1 MENRLVILTGNTTLV
16 FSIFTIYPR
25 LLSVHIE
32 NQATARMAAKI
43 QLMPEKIR
51 VVIVDDHQVI
61 RTSWKILF
69 GTDDR
74 FEVVGVLKSGQE
86 AIDQVPGLAP
96 VVVLMDIN
104 MFPINGFE
112 TTEQLIRIDPAILV
126 IGISANNYPGY
137 AQKMMAI
144 GAKGFVTKSSP
155 FDELTR
161 AVTTVNGGG
170 TYICREITRLSE
182 K

>member
-1 MENRLVILTGNTTLV
+1 
-16 FSIFTIYPR
+16 
-25 LLSVHIE
+25 
-32 NQATARMAAKI
+32 
-43 QLMPEKIR
+43 MPAKIR

-69 GTDDR
+69 GTDER
-74 FEVVGVLKSGQE
+74 FEVVAVLKSGQE
-86 AIDQVPGLAP
+86 AIDQVPGLRPDAI
-96 VVVLMDIN
+96 LMDIN

-112 TTEQLIRIDPAILV
+112 TTEQLLRIAPGTRV

-144 GAKGFVTKSSP
+144 GARGFVTKSSP

-161 AVTTVNGGG
+161 AVVTVSEGG
-170 TYICREITRLSE
+170 TYICQEINRLSDQ
-182 K
+182 